1 MPDDNLTH
9 VLITGANR
17 GLGLALTREYLARGE
32 NYRVLACCR
41 RPAAAPELEALRAE
55 HPKTLHILRLEVGL
69 GRAAKATAEAAA
81 EWIPRLDVLINN
93 AALAPGNPADTLAQL
108 DLPNAR
114 EAFNINAIGPVRI
127 TRAFLPMLRQR
138 GAGAKVVNI
147 SSGLGSLTK
156 EGEPGD
162 PPWYVYAAT
171 KAALNK
177 FTRVMARELGAEG
190 MIVVAI
196 SPGWVRTDMGG
207 ADAELSPEESASALV
222 ETIETKLTPAQN
234 SQFLDRHGEISEYA
248 W

>member
-1 MPDDNLTH
+1 MPDDHLTH

-17 GLGLALTREYLARGE
+17 GLGLALTREYLARGDH
-32 NYRVLACCR
+32 YRVLACCR
-41 RPAAAPELEALRAE
+41 RPSAAPELEQLRAA
-55 HPKTLHILRLEVGL
+55 HPKNLHVLRLEVSL

-81 EWIPRLDVLINN
+81 DLLPRLDVLINN
-93 AALAPGNPADTLAQL
+93 AGLAPGNPEDTLADL

-127 TRAFLPMLRQR
+127 TRAFLPLLRRR

-162 PPWYVYAAT
+162 RPWYVYAAT

-177 FTRVMARELGAEG
+177 FTRLMARELGAEG
-190 MIVVAI
+190 MIVVAMT
-196 SPGWVRTDMGG
+196 PGWVRTDMGG
-207 ADAELSPEESASALV
+207 PDADL
-222 ETIETKLTPAQN
+222 
-234 SQFLDRHGEISEYA
+234 
-248 W
+248 

>member
-17 GLGLALTREYLARGE
+17 GLGLALTREYLARGDQ
-32 NYRVLACCR
+32 YRVLACCR
-41 RPAAAPELEALRAE
+41 RPASAPELEQLRAA
-55 HPKTLHILRLEVGL
+55 HPKNLRILRLEVGL

-81 EWIPRLDVLINN
+81 DLIPRLDVLINN
-93 AALAPGNPADTLAQL
+93 AGLAPGDPADTLADL

-114 EAFNINAIGPVRI
+114 EAFNINAIGPVRV
-127 TRAFLPMLRQR
+127 TRAFLPLLRRR

-156 EGEPGD
+156 EGDPGD
-162 PPWYVYAAT
+162 NPWYIYAAT

-177 FTRVMARELGAEG
+177 FTRLMARELGAEG

-196 SPGWVRTDMGG
+196 TPGWVRTDMGG
-207 ADAELSPEESASALV
+207 SNADLSPEESASALV
-222 ETIETKLTPAQN
+222 GAIEKLTPEQN
-234 SQFLDRHGEISEYA
+234 SLFLDRNGEVSAYA